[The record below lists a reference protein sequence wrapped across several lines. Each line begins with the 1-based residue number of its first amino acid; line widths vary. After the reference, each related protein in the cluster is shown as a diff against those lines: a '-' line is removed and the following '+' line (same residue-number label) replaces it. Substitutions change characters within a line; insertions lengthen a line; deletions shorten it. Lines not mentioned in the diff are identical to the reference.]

1 MTSYPLQLTGRRII
15 LRDFRREDA
24 AAAHSVVGDE
34 TVTRWLSFDT
44 RTHAQTSTMIA
55 SAIERAQQDPRTEF
69 YLAVTLPND
78 DLIGFARLGLDGVR
92 AAKLG
97 YAIRA
102 DQWGKGYATDAA
114 RTLVNYGFE
123 QLDLHRIST
132 AIGPDNA
139 PSIALVQRL
148 GFQYEGRIRDH
159 VYTNGAWRDSLLY
172 SLLAPEWNHD
182 AAVSDDIEN
191 LVRPTATSAG
201 R

>member
-1 MTSYPLQLTGRRII
+1 MAFFRYPHPCPDVDHDRERHRTGSAGPAYRVLPRSDPAQRRSDRI
-15 LRDFRREDA
+15 RA
-24 AAAHSVVGDE
+24 A
-34 TVTRWLSFDT
+34 
-44 RTHAQTSTMIA
+44 
-55 SAIERAQQDPRTEF
+55 
-69 YLAVTLPND
+69 
-78 DLIGFARLGLDGVR
+78 GLDGVR

-102 DQWGKGYATDAA
+102 DQWGRGYATDAA

-172 SLLAPEWNHD
+172 SLLAPEWNH
-182 AAVSDDIEN
+182 AWHQTADIAPV
-191 LVRPTATSAG
+191 LKPA
-201 R
+201 